1 MPDAAILTDSV
12 ASIPDCLIQSLNI
25 FREAYY
31 IHRGCE
37 VLRDLETIHLD
48 ELLAWLPAA
57 KILPTT
63 ASPGP
68 GDYIS
73 AYEKIIASGRSQII
87 SLHMTSKAS
96 GAYQAAMLAKEM
108 AAERFPGV
116 QIEVIDTLNVSMCQG
131 WIAIEAARAALA
143 GMGLSEILAQVRKML
158 PLTRMIQ
165 TADTLRYLYL
175 GGRIGKAKHLVGSI
189 LKIKPLISMEDG
201 VIVAMGTARSR
212 EHAYRMMVN
221 EAKKLCGQA
230 RRIKAAYVHAGARL
244 EAEKLRH
251 LFESRLEI
259 VESFFTE
266 LSPALAVHTGPGTV
280 GVCFYPVG

>member
-1 MPDAAILTDSV
+1 VPDVAILTDSV
-12 ASIPDCLIQSLNI
+12 ASIPECLIQSLSI

-48 ELLAWLPAA
+48 ELLTWLPTART
-57 KILPTT
+57 LPTT

-96 GAYQAAMLAKEM
+96 GAYQAAMVAKEM

-116 QIEVIDTLNVSMCQG
+116 QIEVVDTLNVSMCQG

-143 GMGLSEILAQVRKML
+143 GMGLAEILAQVRKIL

-201 VIVAMGTARSR
+201 VIVALGTARSR
-212 EHAYRMMVN
+212 EHAYQMMVD
-221 EAKKLCGQA
+221 EAEKLCGQA
-230 RRIKAAYVHAGARL
+230 RRVKAAYVHAGAWL
-244 EAEKLRH
+244 EAEKLRD

-259 VESFFTE
+259 VESFFTD

-280 GVCFYPVG
+280 GVCFYPVV